1 MVHNNTTIPLKEAF
15 SKEYFKLSM
24 TIIYS
29 IIFTVGIPGNILV
42 ILTICRVKKMRSARN
57 LFLGN
62 LAVGDF
68 VNVCWCLPMSV
79 VSLYIPWPYGEVVC
93 KYIFPLT
100 DVIISNTVF
109 TMVAI
114 MLYRY
119 RAIVHPFTRKPT
131 LCFTLCIIVINWMI
145 CYLLSGLPLVLVN
158 EISEGYWV
166 KLSCNTRWTNPI
178 YKTLHRVG
186 TCVIVFCLPFIIIL
200 FCFLRMKVKLQLNI
214 RFATKSIRGRSKFS
228 RARKH
233 QKLINMLLTIFLSF
247 TICFLPVN
255 ILLIIELVDASIIA
269 SIPYAGVLFQLSL
282 ALLFLNSTMNPIIL
296 YILSKDFK
304 LGFLEQLKCFCPN
317 SKFLSKT
324 VQRMRRYSRIQ
335 SLKFS
340 REHKDKL
347 RQYNN
352 DIDLCDNKNLSTD
365 LLNTIDPQG
374 SISTTDGQM
383 LQTEYRDKD
392 DIGLCD
398 NNDLN
403 DNLLQMGKPSTTMS
417 TPEDQALPE
426 MRQTEKIEKDSF
438 NACDSND
445 ELYDDLLQK
454 VETPVNASF
463 GDQQVQS
470 DMSNTEQT
478 DTNDSEDTPL
488 RVGFEKVE
496 N

>member
-1 MVHNNTTIPLKEAF
+1 MKDRGYKNRTYKKVYFIKTLIRNMVHNNTTILLKEAF
-15 SKEYFKLSM
+15 SKKYFKMSM

-29 IIFTVGIPGNILV
+29 IIFTVGIPGNLLV

-68 VNVCWCLPMSV
+68 VNICWCLPMSV

-114 MLYRY
+114 MLDRY

-131 LCFTLCIIVINWMI
+131 LCFTLCIIVINWII
-145 CYLLSGLPLVLVN
+145 CYLLSGLPLVLLN
-158 EISEGYWV
+158 EVSEGYWV
-166 KLSCNTRWTNPI
+166 KLSCNTRWTSPI

-200 FCFLRMKVKLQLNI
+200 FCFLRIKVKLQLNI
-214 RFATKSIRGRSKFS
+214 RFATKTIRGRSKFS

-247 TICFLPVN
+247 TISFLPVN
-255 ILLIIELVDASIIA
+255 ILLIIELVDVSIIA

-317 SKFLSKT
+317 SKSLTKT

-340 REHKDKL
+340 REHKNKL

-352 DIDLCDNKNLSTD
+352 DTDSCENNKNLSHD

-374 SISTTDGQM
+374 SISTTDGQALFEM
-383 LQTEYRDKD
+383 PQTEYHDKD

-403 DNLLQMGKPSTTMS
+403 DNLLQTEEPSTIMS
-417 TPEDQALPE
+417 KPDKQAPTE
-426 MRQTEKIEKDSF
+426 MQQSEKNENDALS
-438 NACDSND
+438 ACGSSDDLN
-445 ELYDDLLQK
+445 DDLL
-454 VETPVNASF
+454 
-463 GDQQVQS
+463 
-470 DMSNTEQT
+470 
-478 DTNDSEDTPL
+478 
-488 RVGFEKVE
+488 EKVE
-496 N
+496 CFQ